1 MRIVKRA
8 MFFDLPQSRARF
20 VPPED
25 PPVLRYG
32 VALLS
37 STVALLLTAYSP
49 LVETRLLVFALAV
62 MVSAWFGGWKPG
74 LTTTAFCVL
83 GDAYFFLPMQ
93 PSRRAFKDY
102 LVHLAL
108 FVLMALLICAFNAA
122 LRSAQQAVKASEANF
137 RSLVENAPYGIC
149 RCDANGQ
156 LVDANPALI
165 GMLGFG
171 GAEALLRRNLAT
183 EIYRD
188 PEQREILLECF
199 RSGRSFDKVE
209 AEWTRHDGS
218 AMVARVSGRPIRHTH
233 KTVSFELYAEDIT
246 EQRALEE
253 QLRQSQKMEAVGRLA
268 GGIAHDFNNLLMVIS
283 GYCEFL
289 LQKLGPDPSLRGF
302 AQEIA
307 NAADRATALTRQ
319 LLAFS
324 RKQVLSPKV
333 LDLNAVVSE
342 HLKMLPRLI
351 GEDIELVTLP
361 AERLGQVKA
370 DPGQIEQVVMNLV
383 VNARDA
389 MPGGGKL
396 TIETANVTLD
406 EAYTRRHPGVTP
418 GEYVM
423 LAISDSGMGMDS
435 DTQSHIFEPFFTT
448 KGQKGTGLGLSM
460 VYGIVKQ
467 SGGYIWVYSEVG
479 HGTTFK
485 VYLPRVEDAQEKLAL
500 QSAPAGPSPGH
511 ETILLV
517 EDEPQLRDLTRQFL
531 ESHGYSVLVAE
542 NGAAAIEV
550 AQRHSGVIDLLLTD
564 IIMPVMNGRELAQ
577 RMAVLSPKTRI
588 LFMSGYTEQ
597 AVWHNGMIENSVN
610 FLQKPFTLEALTR
623 KVRAVLETPI
633 PETEKSPMPVI
644 KQQAIEFETG
654 LPPRAP
660 RFTLQLPVHY
670 RLSGETQWRHGTTE
684 NISRSGVL
692 FRTDQPLEPNARLE
706 LSVELPTRIFGMAAT
721 EIQCRGEIVRQVFP
735 AEEGMPPALAARILD
750 YQLHRTG
757 PVAA

>member
-1 MRIVKRA
+1 ML
-8 MFFDLPQSRARF
+8 FELPQSRARF
-20 VPPED
+20 FPPED

-37 STVALLLTAYSP
+37 SMVALLLAVYSP

-122 LRSAQQAVKASEANF
+122 LRTAQQAVKASEANF

-149 RCDANGQ
+149 HCEVNGQ
-156 LVDANPALI
+156 LVEANPALI
-165 GMLGFG
+165 AMLGFRN
-171 GAEALLRRNLAT
+171 ADELLRRNLAAD
-183 EIYRD
+183 IYRD
-188 PEQREILLECF
+188 PEQREVLLERF
-199 RSGRSFDKVE
+199 RSGLSFDKVE
-209 AEWTRHDGS
+209 MQWTRQDGS
-218 AMVARVSGRPIRHTH
+218 AMVARVSGRPIRDTH
-233 KTVSFELYAEDIT
+233 KTLSFELYAEDIT
-246 EQRALEE
+246 EQRALEQ

-289 LQKLGPDPSLRGF
+289 LQTLVPEPSLRGF

-307 NAADRATALTRQ
+307 NAADRATSLTRQ

-324 RKQVLSPKV
+324 RKQVLTPKV
-333 LDLNAVVSE
+333 LDLNAIVSE

-351 GEDIELVTLP
+351 GEDIDLVTLP
-361 AERLGQVKA
+361 AEGLGQVKA

-406 EAYTRRHPGVTP
+406 EAYARRHPGVTP
-418 GEYVM
+418 GDYVM
-423 LAISDSGMGMDS
+423 LAISDSGMGMDME
-435 DTQSHIFEPFFTT
+435 TQSHIFEPFFTT

-467 SGGYIWVYSEVG
+467 SGGYVWVYSEVG

-485 VYLPRVEDAQEKLAL
+485 VYLPRVEEAQEKLAL
-500 QSAPAGPSPGH
+500 HPAPAGPYPGH
-511 ETILLV
+511 ETILVV

-531 ESHGYSVLVAE
+531 VSHGYGVLVAE
-542 NGAAAIEV
+542 NGAAAIDV
-550 AQRHSGVIDLLLTD
+550 AKRHSGNIDLLLTD

-577 RMAVLSPKTRI
+577 RMAVLRPQARI
-588 LFMSGYTEQ
+588 LFVSGYTEN
-597 AVWHNGMIENSVN
+597 AVWRNGTIESSVN
-610 FLQKPFTLEALTR
+610 FLQKPFTLDALTR
-623 KVRAVLETPI
+623 KVRAVLETSTL
-633 PETEKSPMPVI
+633 ETEKSKMPST
-644 KQQAIEFETG
+644 KHHAIAIDTS
-654 LPPRAP
+654 LPLRAP

-670 RLSGETQWRHGTTE
+670 RLCGETVWRHGTTE

-706 LSVELPTRIFGMAAT
+706 FSVELPTNVFGMAAT
-721 EIQCRGEIVRQVFP
+721 EIQCRCEIVRQVDP
-735 AEEGMPPALAARILD
+735 AEEGTPPVLAARILD
-750 YQLHRTG
+750 YQIHRTG
-757 PVAA
+757 PLAAA

>member
-1 MRIVKRA
+1 
-8 MFFDLPQSRARF
+8 MFLELPRSRARF

-37 STVALLLTAYSP
+37 STVALLLTVYSP

-83 GDAYFFLPMQ
+83 GDAYFFLPVQ
-93 PSRRAFKDY
+93 PSFRAFKDY
-102 LVHLAL
+102 MVHLAL
-108 FVLMALLICAFNAA
+108 FVLVALLICAFNAA
-122 LRSAQQAVKASEANF
+122 LRSAQQALKASEANF
-137 RSLVENAPYGIC
+137 RSLVVNAPYGIC
-149 RCDANGQ
+149 RSNANGQ

-165 GMLGFG
+165 AMLGFSG
-171 GAEALLRRNLAT
+171 GDELLQRNLAT
-183 EIYRD
+183 DIYRD
-188 PEQREILLECF
+188 PEQRALLLECF
-199 RSGRSFDKVE
+199 RCGHSFDKVE
-209 AEWTRHDGS
+209 AEWTRQDGS
-218 AMVARVSGRPIRHTH
+218 ALVVRVSARPIRETA
-233 KTVSFELYAEDIT
+233 KTVSFELYAEGIT
-246 EQRALEE
+246 EQRALEQ
-253 QLRQSQKMEAVGRLA
+253 QLRQAQKMEAVGRLA

-289 LQKLGPDPSLRGF
+289 LQKLGSDPSLRGC

-307 NAADRATALTRQ
+307 NAADRATSLTRQ

-324 RKQVLSPKV
+324 RKQMLTPKV

-342 HLKMLPRLI
+342 NLKMLPRLI
-351 GEDIELVTLP
+351 GEDIELATLP
-361 AERLGQVKA
+361 ADALGRVKA

-389 MPGGGKL
+389 MPTGGKL

-406 EAYTRRHPGVTP
+406 EAYTRGHPGVVP
-418 GEYVM
+418 GDYVM
-423 LAISDSGMGMDS
+423 LAISDTGMGMDKE
-435 DTQSHIFEPFFTT
+435 TQSHIFEPFFTT

-467 SGGYIWVYSEVG
+467 SGGYIWVYSELD

-485 VYLPRVEDAQEKLAL
+485 VYLPRVEEAEEKPAL
-500 QSAPAGPSPGH
+500 QPAPPGPPRGH
-511 ETILLV
+511 ETILVV

-531 ESHGYSVLVAE
+531 EMRGYTVLVAE
-542 NGAAAIEV
+542 NGAAAVE
-550 AQRHSGVIDLLLTD
+550 AARQHSGVIHLLLTD

-577 RMAVLSPKTRI
+577 RMAALSPKTRI
-588 LFMSGYTEQ
+588 LFMSGYTEA
-597 AVWHNGMIENSVN
+597 AVWRNGMIENSNN
-610 FLQKPFTLEALTR
+610 FLQKPFTLDALTR
-623 KVRAVLETPI
+623 KVREVLETPT
-633 PETEKSPMPVI
+633 PETEKSKMPLT
-644 KQQAIEFETG
+644 KQYAIEAETG
-654 LPPRAP
+654 LPQRAP

-670 RLSGETQWRHGTTE
+670 RLAGDTLWRHGTTE

-706 LSVELPTRIFGMAAT
+706 FSVELPTDVFGMAAT
-721 EIQCRGEIVRQVFP
+721 EILCRGEIVRQAAP
-735 AEEGMPPALAARILD
+735 AGEDMPPVLAARILD
-750 YQLHRTG
+750 YHFHRTG
-757 PVAA
+757 PIGEA

>member
-1 MRIVKRA
+1 
-8 MFFDLPQSRARF
+8 MFFELPQSRARF

-37 STVALLLTAYSP
+37 STVALLLTVYSP

-93 PSRRAFKDY
+93 PSLHAFKDS

-122 LRSAQQAVKASEANF
+122 LRSAQQALKASEVNF

-156 LVDANPALI
+156 IVEANPALLA
-165 GMLGFG
+165 MLGFS
-171 GAEALLRRNLAT
+171 GADELLRLNLAVD
-183 EIYRD
+183 IYRD
-188 PEQREILLECF
+188 PEQRELLLECF
-199 RSGRSFDKVE
+199 RSGHSFDKVE
-209 AEWTRHDGS
+209 AEWTRQDNS
-218 AMVARVSGRPIRHTH
+218 PVVMRVSGRPIRDTH

-246 EQRALEE
+246 EQRALEQ

-289 LQKLGPDPSLRGF
+289 LQKLGPDPALRGF

-324 RKQVLSPKV
+324 RKQVLTPKV
-333 LDLNAVVSE
+333 LDLNAIVSE

-351 GEDIELVTLP
+351 GEDIELVTVP
-361 AERLGQVKA
+361 ARQLGKVKA

-396 TIETANVTLD
+396 TIETTNVTLD
-406 EAYTRRHPGVTP
+406 EAYARRHPGVTA

-423 LAISDSGMGMDS
+423 LAISDSGMGMDAE
-435 DTQSHIFEPFFTT
+435 TQSHIFEPFFTT

-467 SGGYIWVYSEVG
+467 SGGYIWVYSEIG

-485 VYLPRVEDAQEKLAL
+485 VYLPRVAEAQEEPAL
-500 QSAPAGPSPGH
+500 QSAPAEPSLGH
-511 ETILLV
+511 ETILVV

-531 ESHGYSVLVAE
+531 ERHGYSVLVAE
-542 NGAAAIEV
+542 NGASALEV
-550 AQRHSGVIDLLLTD
+550 AQRHGGFIHLLLTD

-588 LFMSGYTEQ
+588 VFMSGYTEN
-597 AVWHNGMIENSVN
+597 AVWRNGMIENSVN
-610 FLQKPFTLEALTR
+610 FLQKPFTLDALTR
-623 KVRAVLETPI
+623 KVREVLETPI
-633 PETEKSPMPVI
+633 PGMEEPQMPLT
-644 KQQAIEFETG
+644 KQQTIQLESG
-654 LPPRAP
+654 IPPRAT

-670 RLSGETQWRHGTTE
+670 RLAGESVWRHGTTE
-684 NISRSGVL
+684 NISRSGML
-692 FRTDQPLEPNARLE
+692 FRTDYPLEPNSRLE
-706 LSVELPTRIFGMAAT
+706 FSVELPTSIFGMAAT
-721 EIQCRGEIVRQVFP
+721 EIVCRGEIVRQVG
-735 AEEGMPPALAARILD
+735 AEDEVCPALAARILD
-750 YQLHRTG
+750 YQFHRSG
-757 PVAA
+757 PIAA

>member
-1 MRIVKRA
+1 MLLE
-8 MFFDLPQSRARF
+8 LPRSRARF

-37 STVALLLTAYSP
+37 STVALLLTVYSP

-83 GDAYFFLPMQ
+83 GDAHFFLPVQ
-93 PSRRAFKDY
+93 PSLHAFKDY

-108 FVLMALLICAFNAA
+108 FVLVALLICAFNAA
-122 LRSAQQAVKASEANF
+122 LRSAQQALKASEANF
-137 RSLVENAPYGIC
+137 RSLVVNAPYGIC
-149 RCDANGQ
+149 RSNANGQ

-165 GMLGFG
+165 AMLGFTG
-171 GAEALLRRNLAT
+171 GDELLRRNLAAD
-183 EIYRD
+183 IYRD
-188 PEQREILLECF
+188 SEQRAVLLECF

-209 AEWTRHDGS
+209 AEWTRQDGS
-218 AMVARVSGRPIRHTH
+218 AMVVRVSARPIRETA

-246 EQRALEE
+246 EQRALEQ
-253 QLRQSQKMEAVGRLA
+253 QLRQAQKMEAVGRLA

-289 LQKLGPDPSLRGF
+289 LQKLGPDPALHGF

-307 NAADRATALTRQ
+307 NAADRATSLTRQ

-324 RKQVLSPKV
+324 RKQMLTPKV

-342 HLKMLPRLI
+342 NLKMLPRLI
-351 GEDIELVTLP
+351 GEDVELATLP
-361 AERLGQVKA
+361 AEALGKVKA

-389 MPGGGKL
+389 MPNGGKL
-396 TIETANVTLD
+396 TLETANVTLD
-406 EAYTRRHPGVTP
+406 EAYARRHPGVAP

-423 LAISDSGMGMDS
+423 LAISDTGVGMDK

-467 SGGYIWVYSEVG
+467 SGGYIWVYSELG

-485 VYLPRVEDAQEKLAL
+485 VYLPRVEEVEAQLIL
-500 QSAPAGPSPGH
+500 QPAPAGPSLGH
-511 ETILLV
+511 ETILVV

-531 ESHGYSVLVAE
+531 ETRGYTVLVAE
-542 NGAAAIEV
+542 HGAAAIEV
-550 AQRHSGVIDLLLTD
+550 ARRHRGVIHLLLSD

-577 RMAVLSPKTRI
+577 RMAVLSPHTRI
-588 LFMSGYTEQ
+588 LFMSGYTEN
-597 AVWHNGMIENSVN
+597 AAWGNGMMENSAH
-610 FLQKPFTLEALTR
+610 FLQKPFTLDALTR
-623 KVRAVLETPI
+623 KVREVLETPI
-633 PETEKSPMPVI
+633 PLTEKPKMPFT
-644 KQQAIEFETG
+644 KQHAIEAETG
-654 LPPRAP
+654 LSPRAP

-670 RLSGETQWRHGTTE
+670 RLTGETLWRHGTTE

-692 FRTDQPLEPNARLE
+692 FRAAQPLEPNVRLE
-706 LSVELPTRIFGMAAT
+706 FSVELPTDTFGMAAT
-721 EIQCRGEIVRQVFP
+721 EILCRGEVVRQVD
-735 AEEGMPPALAARILD
+735 AAGEDMSPALAARILD
-750 YQLHRTG
+750 YQFHRSE
-757 PVAA
+757 PLAAA

>member
-1 MRIVKRA
+1 MLLEFPR
-8 MFFDLPQSRARF
+8 SRARF

-37 STVALLLTAYSP
+37 STVALLLTVYSP

-83 GDAYFFLPMQ
+83 GDAYFFLPVQ
-93 PSRRAFKDY
+93 PAFRAYKDY

-108 FVLMALLICAFNAA
+108 FVLVALAICAFNAA
-122 LRSAQQAVKASEANF
+122 LRSAQQALKASEANF
-137 RSLVENAPYGIC
+137 RSLVVNAPYGIC
-149 RCDANGQ
+149 RSNANGQ

-165 GMLGFG
+165 AMLGFTG
-171 GAEALLRRNLAT
+171 GDELLRRNLAT
-183 EIYRD
+183 DIYSD
-188 PEQREILLECF
+188 AEQRAELLECF

-209 AEWTRHDGS
+209 AEWKRQDGS
-218 AMVARVSGRPIRHTH
+218 AVMVRVSARPIRVTA
-233 KTVSFELYAEDIT
+233 KSVSFELYAEDIT
-246 EQRALEE
+246 EQRALEQ

-289 LQKLGPDPSLRGF
+289 LQKLGPDPSLRGC

-324 RKQVLSPKV
+324 RKQLLQPKV

-342 HLKMLPRLI
+342 NLKMLPRLI
-351 GEDIELVTLP
+351 GEDVELATLP
-361 AERLGQVKA
+361 AEALGRVKA

-389 MPGGGKL
+389 MPSGGKL

-406 EAYTRRHPGVTP
+406 EAYARRHPGVSP

-423 LAISDSGMGMDS
+423 LAISDTGLGMDKE
-435 DTQSHIFEPFFTT
+435 TQSHIFEPFYTT

-467 SGGYIWVYSEVG
+467 SGGYIWVYSEPN

-485 VYLPRVEDAQEKLAL
+485 VYLPRVEEAAEDKPAVLP
-500 QSAPAGPSPGH
+500 APAGPPLGH
-511 ETILLV
+511 ETILVV

-531 ESHGYSVLVAE
+531 KTRGYTVLVAE
-542 NGAAAIEV
+542 HGAAAIDV
-550 AQRHSGVIDLLLTD
+550 ARRHKGVIHLLLTD

-577 RMAVLSPKTRI
+577 RMAGLSPKTRI
-588 LFMSGYTEQ
+588 LFMSGYTEN
-597 AVWHNGMIENSVN
+597 AIWRNGMIESSTN
-610 FLQKPFTLEALTR
+610 FLQKPFTLDALTR
-623 KVRAVLETPI
+623 KVREVLETPT
-633 PETEKSPMPVI
+633 PETEKPKMPPT
-644 KQQAIEFETG
+644 KQFLIEAEND
-654 LPPRAP
+654 LPSRAP

-670 RLSGETQWRHGTTE
+670 RVAGETMWRHGTTE

-692 FRTDQPLEPNARLE
+692 IRTDQPLEPNAPLE
-706 LSVELPTRIFGMAAT
+706 FSVELPTGVFGMAAT
-721 EIQCRGEIVRQVFP
+721 EILCRGEIVRQVD
-735 AEEGMPPALAARILD
+735 AAGNDMSPALAARILD
-750 YQLHRTG
+750 YHFHRTG
-757 PVAA
+757 PMAA

>member
-1 MRIVKRA
+1 MLLE
-8 MFFDLPQSRARF
+8 LPRSRARF

-37 STVALLLTAYSP
+37 STVALLLTVYSP
-49 LVETRLLVFALAV
+49 VVETRLLVFALAV

-83 GDAYFFLPMQ
+83 GDAYFFLPVQ
-93 PSRRAFKDY
+93 PSLHAFKDY

-108 FVLMALLICAFNAA
+108 FVLVALLICAFNAA
-122 LRSAQQAVKASEANF
+122 LRSAQQALKASEANF
-137 RSLVENAPYGIC
+137 RSLVVNAPYGIC
-149 RCDANGQ
+149 RSNANGQ

-165 GMLGFG
+165 AMLGFTG
-171 GAEALLRRNLAT
+171 GDELLRRNLAAD
-183 EIYRD
+183 IYRD
-188 PEQREILLECF
+188 PEQRALLLECF
-199 RSGRSFDKVE
+199 RSGRSFDKIE

-218 AMVARVSGRPIRHTH
+218 AMVVRVSARPIRETA

-246 EQRALEE
+246 EQRALEQ
-253 QLRQSQKMEAVGRLA
+253 QLRQAQKMEAVGRLA

-289 LQKLGPDPSLRGF
+289 LQRLGPDPSLRGC

-307 NAADRATALTRQ
+307 NAADRATSLTRQ

-324 RKQVLSPKV
+324 RKQMLTPKV

-342 HLKMLPRLI
+342 NLKMLPRLI
-351 GEDIELVTLP
+351 GEDVELATLP
-361 AERLGQVKA
+361 ADALGKVKA

-389 MPGGGKL
+389 MPNGGKL
-396 TIETANVTLD
+396 TLETANVTLD
-406 EAYTRRHPGVTP
+406 EAYARRHPGVAP

-423 LAISDSGMGMDS
+423 LAISDTGVGMDK

-467 SGGYIWVYSEVG
+467 SGGYIWVYSELG

-485 VYLPRVEDAQEKLAL
+485 VYLPRVEEAEAQPVL
-500 QSAPAGPSPGH
+500 QPAPAGPPLGH
-511 ETILLV
+511 ETILVV

-531 ESHGYSVLVAE
+531 ETQGYTVLVAE
-542 NGAAAIEV
+542 HGAAAIEV
-550 AQRHSGVIDLLLTD
+550 ARRHSGVIHLLLTD

-577 RMAVLSPKTRI
+577 RMAGLSPHTRI
-588 LFMSGYTEQ
+588 LFMSGYTEN
-597 AVWHNGMIENSVN
+597 AAWGNGMMENSAH
-610 FLQKPFTLEALTR
+610 FLQKPFTLDALTR
-623 KVRAVLETPI
+623 KVREVLETPI
-633 PETEKSPMPVI
+633 PETEKPKMPLT
-644 KQQAIEFETG
+644 KQYAIEAETG
-654 LPPRAP
+654 LSPRAP

-670 RLSGETQWRHGTTE
+670 RLTGETLWRHGTTE

-692 FRTDQPLEPNARLE
+692 IRTDQPLEPNARLE
-706 LSVELPTRIFGMAAT
+706 FCVELPTNVFGMAAT
-721 EIQCRGEIVRQVFP
+721 EVLCRGEIVRQVD
-735 AEEGMPPALAARILD
+735 AAGEDMSPALAARILD
-750 YQLHRTG
+750 YHFHRTG
-757 PVAA
+757 PLAAA

>member
-1 MRIVKRA
+1 MILE
-8 MFFDLPQSRARF
+8 LPRSRARF

-25 PPVLRYG
+25 PHVLRYG

-37 STVALLLTAYSP
+37 STVALVLTVYSP

-93 PSRRAFKDY
+93 PPFHAYKDY

-108 FVLMALLICAFNAA
+108 FVLVALLICAFNAA
-122 LRSAQQAVKASEANF
+122 LRSAQQALKASEVNF
-137 RSLVENAPYGIC
+137 RSLVVNAPYGIC
-149 RCDANGQ
+149 RSNANGQ
-156 LVDANPALI
+156 LVEANPALI
-165 GMLGFG
+165 AMLGFTG
-171 GAEALLRRNLAT
+171 GDELLRCNLAT
-183 EIYRD
+183 DIFSD
-188 PEQREILLECF
+188 VEQRAVLLECF

-209 AEWTRHDGS
+209 AEWKRKDGS
-218 AMVARVSGRPIRHTH
+218 GLVVRVFARPIRVTA
-233 KTVSFELYAEDIT
+233 KSVSFELYAEDIT
-246 EQRALEE
+246 EQRALEQ

-289 LQKLGPDPSLRGF
+289 LQKLGPDPSLRGC

-324 RKQVLSPKV
+324 RKQVLTPKV

-342 HLKMLPRLI
+342 NLKMLPRII
-351 GEDIELVTLP
+351 GEDVELATLP
-361 AERLGQVKA
+361 AAALGRVKA

-389 MPGGGKL
+389 MPSGGKL

-406 EAYTRRHPGVTP
+406 EAYARRHPGVSP

-423 LAISDSGMGMDS
+423 LAISDTGVGMDKE
-435 DTQSHIFEPFFTT
+435 TQSHIFEPFFTT
-448 KGQKGTGLGLSM
+448 KGQQGTGLGLSM
-460 VYGIVKQ
+460 VYGIVKK
-467 SGGYIWVYSEVG
+467 SGGYIWVYSEPN

-485 VYLPRVEDAQEKLAL
+485 VYLPRVEEAEEKPAL
-500 QSAPAGPSPGH
+500 QPAPAGSPPSH
-511 ETILLV
+511 ESILVV

-531 ESHGYSVLVAE
+531 EARGYTVLVAE
-542 NGAAAIEV
+542 HGAAAIEV
-550 AQRHSGVIDLLLTD
+550 ARRHKGLIHLLLTD

-577 RMAVLSPKTRI
+577 RMAAISPKTRI
-588 LFMSGYTEQ
+588 LFMSGYTEN
-597 AVWHNGMIENSVN
+597 AIWRDGMIETSAN
-610 FLQKPFTLEALTR
+610 FLQKPFTLDALTR
-623 KVRAVLETPI
+623 KVRDVLETPT
-633 PETEKSPMPVI
+633 PETEKPEMPET
-644 KQQAIEFETG
+644 KQFLIEVENDLTS
-654 LPPRAP
+654 RAT

-670 RLSGETQWRHGTTE
+670 RVAGETMWRHGTTE

-692 FRTDQPLEPNARLE
+692 FRADQPLEPNAHLE
-706 LSVELPTRIFGMAAT
+706 ISVELPTSGFGMAAT
-721 EIQCRGEIVRQVFP
+721 EILCRGEIVRLVDS
-735 AEEGMPPALAARILD
+735 AGDNMSPALAARILD
-750 YQLHRTG
+750 YHFHRTG
-757 PVAA
+757 QHAEA

>member
-1 MRIVKRA
+1 
-8 MFFDLPQSRARF
+8 MFLELPRSRARF

-37 STVALLLTAYSP
+37 STVALLLTVYSP
-49 LVETRLLVFALAV
+49 MVETRLLVFALAV

-93 PSRRAFKDY
+93 PSFRAFKDY
-102 LVHLAL
+102 MVHLAL
-108 FVLMALLICAFNAA
+108 FVLVALLICAFNAA
-122 LRSAQQAVKASEANF
+122 LRSAQQALKASETNF
-137 RSLVENAPYGIC
+137 RSLVVNAPYGIC
-149 RCDANGQ
+149 RSNADGQ

-165 GMLGFG
+165 AMLGFSG
-171 GAEALLRRNLAT
+171 GDELLRRNLAT
-183 EIYRD
+183 DIYRD
-188 PEQREILLECF
+188 PEQRALLLECF
-199 RSGRSFDKVE
+199 TGRSFDKVE
-209 AEWTRHDGS
+209 AEWTRQDGS
-218 AMVARVSGRPIRHTH
+218 AMVVRVSGRPIRDTA

-246 EQRALEE
+246 EQRALEQ

-289 LQKLGPDPSLRGF
+289 LQKLGPDPSLRGC

-307 NAADRATALTRQ
+307 NAADRATSLTRQ

-324 RKQVLSPKV
+324 RKQMLTPKV

-342 HLKMLPRLI
+342 NLKMLPRLI
-351 GEDIELVTLP
+351 GEDIELATLP
-361 AERLGQVKA
+361 ADALWKVKA

-406 EAYTRRHPGVTP
+406 DAYARRHPGVAP

-423 LAISDSGMGMDS
+423 LAISATGMGMDK

-467 SGGYIWVYSEVG
+467 SGGYIWAYSELG
-479 HGTTFK
+479 HGTSFK
-485 VYLPRVEDAQEKLAL
+485 VYLPRVEEAEEKPAL
-500 QSAPAGPSPGH
+500 QPAPAGPPQGH
-511 ETILLV
+511 ETILVV

-531 ESHGYSVLVAE
+531 EMRGYTVLVAE
-542 NGAAAIEV
+542 HGAAAIEV
-550 AQRHSGVIDLLLTD
+550 AQRHRGVIHLLLTD

-577 RMAVLSPKTRI
+577 RMAALSPKTRI
-588 LFMSGYTEQ
+588 LFMSGYTEN
-597 AVWHNGMIENSVN
+597 AIWRNGMIENSNN
-610 FLQKPFTLEALTR
+610 FLQKPFTLDALTR
-623 KVRAVLETPI
+623 KVREVLETPT
-633 PETEKSPMPVI
+633 PETEKSKMPLT
-644 KQQAIEFETG
+644 KQYAIEAETG

-670 RLSGETQWRHGTTE
+670 RLAGDTLWRHGTTE

-706 LSVELPTRIFGMAAT
+706 LSVELPTDVFGMAAT
-721 EIQCRGEIVRQVFP
+721 EILCRGEIVRQADSAV
-735 AEEGMPPALAARILD
+735 EGMPPALAARILD
-750 YQLHRTG
+750 YHFHRTG
-757 PVAA
+757 PIAEA

>member
-1 MRIVKRA
+1 ML
-8 MFFDLPQSRARF
+8 FELPQSRARF

-37 STVALLLTAYSP
+37 STLALVLTVYSP

-62 MVSAWFGGWKPG
+62 MISAWFGGWKPG

-93 PSRRAFKDY
+93 PSRHAFKDY

-108 FVLMALLICAFNAA
+108 FVLMAVLICAFNAA
-122 LRSAQQAVKASEANF
+122 LRSAQQALKASEANF

-149 RCDANGQ
+149 RCDASGR
-156 LVDANPALI
+156 LVEANPALVA
-165 GMLGFG
+165 MLGFQS
-171 GAEALLRRNLAT
+171 AEELLRLNLAAD
-183 EIYRD
+183 IYRD
-188 PEQREILLECF
+188 PEQRELLLESF
-199 RSGRSFDKVE
+199 RCGHSFDKVE
-209 AEWTRHDGS
+209 AEWTRQASS
-218 AMVARVSGRPIRHTH
+218 AMVVRVAGRPIRDTH

-246 EQRALEE
+246 EQRALEQ

-324 RKQVLSPKV
+324 RKQVLTPKV
-333 LDLNAVVSE
+333 LDLNSVVSE

-351 GEDIELVTLP
+351 GEDIELAALP
-361 AERLGQVKA
+361 AEGLGKVKA

-396 TIETANVTLD
+396 TIETGNVTLD
-406 EAYTRRHPGVTP
+406 EAYSRRHPGVTA
-418 GEYVM
+418 GDYVM
-423 LAISDSGMGMDS
+423 LAISDSGMGMDAE
-435 DTQSHIFEPFFTT
+435 TQSHIFEPFFTT

-467 SGGYIWVYSEVG
+467 SGGYIWVYSELG
-479 HGTTFK
+479 KGTTFK
-485 VYLPRVEDAQEKLAL
+485 VYLPRVEETVEEKEPKHVPLEE
-500 QSAPAGPSPGH
+500 QRGT

-517 EDEPQLRDLTRQFL
+517 EDEEDVRDLVQTILSGR
-531 ESHGYSVLVAE
+531 GYKVIVARDPRHAE
-542 NGAAAIEV
+542 EV
-550 AQRHSGVIDLLLTD
+550 ARKFSHEIHVLLTD
-564 IIMPVMNGRELAQ
+564 VVMPGASGRELAS
-577 RMAVLSPKTRI
+577 RIMVSRPNIRVLY
-588 LFMSGYTEQ
+588 MSGYTQ
-597 AVWHNGMIENSVN
+597 NVVTSGGMLEEGLA
-610 FLQKPFTLEALTR
+610 FLQKPFSP
-623 KVRAVLETPI
+623 AVLVQRIREVLSHT
-633 PETEKSPMPVI
+633 
-644 KQQAIEFETG
+644 
-654 LPPRAP
+654 RA
-660 RFTLQLPVHY
+660 
-670 RLSGETQWRHGTTE
+670 S
-684 NISRSGVL
+684 
-692 FRTDQPLEPNARLE
+692 
-706 LSVELPTRIFGMAAT
+706 
-721 EIQCRGEIVRQVFP
+721 
-735 AEEGMPPALAARILD
+735 
-750 YQLHRTG
+750 
-757 PVAA
+757 

>member
-1 MRIVKRA
+1 ML
-8 MFFDLPQSRARF
+8 FELPQSRARF

-37 STVALLLTAYSP
+37 STLALVLTVYSP

-62 MVSAWFGGWKPG
+62 MISAWFGGWKPG

-93 PSRRAFKDY
+93 PSRHAFKDY

-108 FVLMALLICAFNAA
+108 FVLMAVLICAFNAA
-122 LRSAQQAVKASEANF
+122 LRSAQQALKASEANF

-149 RCDANGQ
+149 RCDANGR
-156 LVDANPALI
+156 LVEANPALVA
-165 GMLGFG
+165 MLGFQS
-171 GAEALLRRNLAT
+171 AEELLRLNLAAD
-183 EIYRD
+183 IYRD
-188 PEQREILLECF
+188 PEQRELLLESF
-199 RSGRSFDKVE
+199 RCGHSFDKVE
-209 AEWTRHDGS
+209 AEWTRQASS
-218 AMVARVSGRPIRHTH
+218 AMVVRVAGRPIRDTH

-246 EQRALEE
+246 EQRALEQ

-324 RKQVLSPKV
+324 RKQVLTPKV
-333 LDLNAVVSE
+333 LDLNSVVSE

-351 GEDIELVTLP
+351 GEDIELAALP
-361 AERLGQVKA
+361 AEGLGKVKA

-396 TIETANVTLD
+396 TIETGNVTLD
-406 EAYTRRHPGVTP
+406 EAYSRRHPGVTA
-418 GEYVM
+418 GDYVM
-423 LAISDSGMGMDS
+423 LAISDSGMGMDAE
-435 DTQSHIFEPFFTT
+435 TQSHIFEPFFTT

-485 VYLPRVEDAQEKLAL
+485 VYLPRVADAQERPAL
-500 QSAPAGPSPGH
+500 PPAPAQLTPGH

-531 ESHGYSVLVAE
+531 ERQGYKVLVAE
-542 NGAAAIEV
+542 NGAVAIEA
-550 AQRHSGVIDLLLTD
+550 AQRHSGSLDLLLTD

-577 RMAVLSPKTRI
+577 RMAALRPKTRI
-588 LFMSGYTEQ
+588 LFMSGYTEN
-597 AVWHNGMIENSVN
+597 AVWRNGMIENSTN
-610 FLQKPFTLEALTR
+610 FLQKPFTLDALTR
-623 KVRAVLETPI
+623 KVREVLETPT
-633 PETEKSPMPVI
+633 PGMEESKMHLT
-644 KQQAIEFETG
+644 KQQTIELESG
-654 LPPRAP
+654 IPPRAT
-660 RFTLQLPVHY
+660 RFTMQLPVHY
-670 RLSGETQWRHGTTE
+670 RLAGESVWRHGTTE

-692 FRTDQPLEPNARLE
+692 FRTDHSLEPNARLE
-706 LSVELPTRIFGMAAT
+706 FSVELPTGIFGMAAT
-721 EIQCRGEIVRQVFP
+721 EILCRGEIVRQVDEDEICP
-735 AEEGMPPALAARILD
+735 VHAARILD
-750 YQLHRTG
+750 YQFHRSG
-757 PVAA
+757 PLAA